1 MKEYRAYL
9 LTFAGHVLQ
18 TVDLV
23 CADDDAA
30 VELAKK
36 LVGDSAVELWE
47 GPRRIARFTP
57 KH

>member
-1 MKEYRAYL
+1 MKEYRVYL
-9 LTFAGHVLQ
+9 LTFAGQVLQ
-18 TVDLV
+18 TVDLI

-36 LVGDSAVELWE
+36 LLDDSAVELWD